1 MDFYLFCLILGFAG
15 LGLMA
20 FSGMAAHGHAGH
32 GGHDVGDVSLG
43 HGHAH
48 AGHGHAH
55 AGHAGHV
62 HAGHAHA
69 GHGHHAAPG
78 HHHGHGDH
86 DAGRAGSPRDMIMT
100 RPGVGQALLELISP
114 RLWFSVLLG
123 MGAAGLLL
131 EPFTGGLVLL
141 AGALAGGLA
150 FEFGA
155 VRPLWNAMFRFASD
169 PAMTLE
175 SAVMDRATAV
185 TGFDAQGHGLV
196 SIVLNGQIVQL
207 LGTLRPEERALGV
220 RVRAGDALIVEDV
233 DGRRNRCVVS
243 SMDAIASPK

>member
-32 GGHDVGDVSLG
+32 GGHDVGDISLG

-48 AGHGHAH
+48 AGHAH
-55 AGHAGHV
+55 AGPA

-69 GHGHHAAPG
+69 GHGHHAAA

-86 DAGRAGSPRDMIMT
+86 DAGRTGSPRDMVMT

-131 EPFTGGLVLL
+131 EPFTGGVVLL

-155 VRPLWNAMFRFASD
+155 VRPLWNAMFRFASN

-185 TGFDAQGHGLV
+185 TGFDAQGNGLV
-196 SIVLNGQIVQL
+196 SIVLDGQIVQL